1 MRNKMEYLSIAFSLA
16 AVLVAGWY
24 FVNQTMPRA
33 EAQTIAMNSTDTI
46 TVQQK
51 YSTTVTPDKATIS
64 FSVDSY
70 AKTAENAQEKNTKTI
85 DAVVKALKDY
95 GLSDKSIET
104 EWYNISPDYVYRLDS
119 TSSTDSEIK
128 GYMAS
133 STLTVKDINA
143 DEVGKAISLTVKA
156 GATRVSG
163 VNFFSSKYDDIYNKA
178 LAQAVKD
185 SKAKA
190 ESIAAAADRKL
201 GSVMTVTEGYQN
213 DYGKYVTAS
222 TNDLKAVQEDASA
235 DATIM
240 PGDLTIDAEVT
251 VVYRMR

>member
-24 FVNQTMPRA
+24 FVNQTIPRA

-51 YSTTVTPDKATIS
+51 YSTAVTPDKATIS
-64 FSVDSY
+64 FSADSY
-70 AKTAENAQEKNTKTI
+70 AKTAEKAQEKNTESV
-85 DAVVKALKDY
+85 DAIIRALKNY
-95 GLSDKSIET
+95 GFSDKSIET
-104 EWYNISPDYVYRLDS
+104 EWYNVSPEYVYQLDN
-119 TSSTDSEIK
+119 TSSTNSDIK
-128 GYMAS
+128 GYTAS

-143 DEVGKAISLTVKA
+143 DEVGKVISLAVKA

-163 VNFFSSKYDDIYNKA
+163 VNFFSSKYDDVYSKA

-185 SKAKA
+185 SKKKA
-190 ESIAAAADRKL
+190 ESIAVATDRKL
-201 GSVMTVTEGYQN
+201 GNVMTVTEGYQN

-222 TNDLKAVQEDASA
+222 TNSLESVMKDSA
-235 DATIM
+235 TDATIM
-240 PGDLTIDAEVT
+240 PGNLTIDAEVT